1 MSAPDPVRPTLGAIG
16 VVLHEGRAL
25 LVQRGKAPD
34 KGLWGYPGGHVELG
48 ETVAEAAA
56 RELLEETGLEVTPGA
71 VLGTLDLIHR
81 DPAGALQSHFFLV
94 AVACHFQSGTPKA
107 ADDAAAVAWVEYD
120 QILREELPM
129 SAHVPEVLMKAR
141 AALG

>member
-1 MSAPDPVRPTLGAIG
+1 MSTLRPTLGAIG
-16 VVLHEGRAL
+16 VVLHEGQAL
-25 LVQRGKAPD
+25 LVQRAKAPD

-56 RELLEETGLEVTPGA
+56 RELQEETGLLVTPGP

-81 DPAGALQSHFFLV
+81 DPSGALQSHFFLV
-94 AVACHFQSGTPKA
+94 AVACHYQAGTARA
-107 ADDAAAVAWVEYD
+107 ADDAAAVAWVDYD

-129 SAHVPEVLMKAR
+129 SEYVAALLMKAR